1 MKVAYINLHRQKVTY
16 RGMCFIKKLGKLDI
30 DFSVQTKK
38 LEKIS
43 TKSIVVKS
51 EKHPLRTLLVKDIS
65 KL

>member
-1 MKVAYINLHRQKVTY
+1 MR
-16 RGMCFIKKLGKLDI
+16 FIKKLGKLDI

-38 LEKIS
+38 LEKNS

-51 EKHPLRTLLVKDIS
+51 EKHPLRARSVKDIS

>member
-43 TKSIVVKS
+43 TKSIVKS